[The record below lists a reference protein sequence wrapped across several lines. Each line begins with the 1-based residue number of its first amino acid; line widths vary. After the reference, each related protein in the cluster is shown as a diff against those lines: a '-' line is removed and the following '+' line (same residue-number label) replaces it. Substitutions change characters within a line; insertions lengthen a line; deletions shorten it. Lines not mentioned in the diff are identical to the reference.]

1 MTYSSLVLQTTSKS
15 KSTFHFQ
22 VHTVRRRGHRVTA
35 GRPLGGRVS
44 TNQVTDS
51 QRSSDLVSGWLAAIA
66 VARHPCQQLGCEPYQ
81 LSALIYHPSVHH
93 FTHQTLDL
101 TSPVCGV
108 VRLNHPPP
116 LVGRVHGRHEQQCKC
131 RHADGAFCDWRTHWT
146 NQWWE

>member
-1 MTYSSLVLQTTSKS
+1 MHNISGLRSVMTYSSLVLQTTFKL

-35 GRPLGGRVS
+35 GRPPGGRVS

-81 LSALIYHPSVHH
+81 LSAILIPSKCTSLHSPNARP
-93 FTHQTLDL
+93 DL
-101 TSPVCGV
+101 TCLWGRKARSPPSPCGKG
-108 VRLNHPPP
+108 P
-116 LVGRVHGRHEQQCKC
+116 LSS
-131 RHADGAFCDWRTHWT
+131 
-146 NQWWE
+146 